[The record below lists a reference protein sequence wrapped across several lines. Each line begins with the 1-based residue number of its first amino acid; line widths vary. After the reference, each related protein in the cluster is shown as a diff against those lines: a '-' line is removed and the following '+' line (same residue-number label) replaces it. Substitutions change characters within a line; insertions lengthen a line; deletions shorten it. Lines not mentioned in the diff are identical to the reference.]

1 MTGGFTLLNAIRN
14 PLFRVDRF
22 CPQNRRLCFDFCAC
36 GQVLGNGLSVKA
48 EKYFENQNL
57 KERKKMAEQEE
68 QKKEPD
74 SKRVHTY
81 PLIRVSI
88 MELKFLA
95 FLEMLTIYLCLHQTK
110 LPTIVFNLIKMIDCF

>member
-1 MTGGFTLLNAIRN
+1 M
-14 PLFRVDRF
+14 
-22 CPQNRRLCFDFCAC
+22 
-36 GQVLGNGLSVKA
+36 KA

-81 PLIRVSI
+81 PLIRVST

>member
-1 MTGGFTLLNAIRN
+1 MLSGILCSVLTDFAHKTGG
-14 PLFRVDRF
+14 
-22 CPQNRRLCFDFCAC
+22 C
-36 GQVLGNGLSVKA
+36 VLTSAHAARYLVTDLSVKA

>member
-1 MTGGFTLLNAIRN
+1 MLSGILCSVLTDFAHK
-14 PLFRVDRF
+14 
-22 CPQNRRLCFDFCAC
+22 NRRLCFDFCAC

-88 MELKFLA
+88 MELKFYP

-110 LPTIVFNLIKMIDCF
+110 LPTIVFNLIKMIDCFLLFVS